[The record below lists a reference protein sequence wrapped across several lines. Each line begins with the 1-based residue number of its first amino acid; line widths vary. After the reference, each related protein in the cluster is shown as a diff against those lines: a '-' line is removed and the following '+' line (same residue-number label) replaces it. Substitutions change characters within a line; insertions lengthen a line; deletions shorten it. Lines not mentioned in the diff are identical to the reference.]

1 MKRSC
6 FLFFGISIC
15 FAPFLVLA
23 QEDSSKLYF
32 SSSVG
37 LLKPLST
44 FAKSYNTSLALS
56 SGIEYRIAKRYFLL
70 GEVGLNALKYNQ
82 QIIDKSSAYLF
93 QNTNSSVISLGLN
106 VGRIIKLKPA
116 DDFSFSPYG
125 GIGYINIGEPRLL
138 IDKTSQIIRQQV
150 KRMQGL
156 YTKVGTR
163 FSYKTNTKA
172 IQNVFLDVSCW
183 NAHLLVQ
190 ESKPQAFI
198 FVFGTKIGF

>member
-1 MKRSC
+1 MKKSC

-15 FAPFLVLA
+15 FTPFLVLA
-23 QEDSSKLYF
+23 QDSSKLYF

-37 LLKPLST
+37 LLKPLSA

-70 GEVGLNALKYNQ
+70 GEVGLNAVKYNQ
-82 QIIDKSSAYLF
+82 QNIDKSSAYLF
-93 QNTNSSVISLGLN
+93 QNTKSSVISLGLN
-106 VGRIIKLKPA
+106 VSRIIKPKPA
-116 DDFSFSPYG
+116 DAFSLSPYV

-138 IDKTSQIIRQQV
+138 VDKTSQIIKQKV
-150 KRMQGL
+150 LRMQGL
-156 YTKVGTR
+156 FTKIGTR

-172 IQNVFLDVSCW
+172 IQNVFFDVSYW
-183 NAHLLVQ
+183 NAYLLVQ